1 VLLDVVISSHNI
13 ASMGEILALDLK
25 LEEESGEVSRKIIE

>member
-1 VLLDVVISSHNI
+1 VLLDVIISSHNI

-25 LEEESGEVSRKIIE
+25 LEKESGEISRKIFE